1 MRLFELFNN
10 PVQYTLEQHNQFD
23 YEAFFDIK
31 DWQYNLGMEL
41 YPVHEYI
48 TPKDLAEHFGEALEV
63 FEYVVNNSTKDDWI
77 MIAQF
82 QDEEGNTHITGKG
95 NQFLVFGTVG
105 HILKTVI
112 DAREPKW
119 LLMSAAELN
128 RARLYDRM
136 IRRYLS
142 NTIFHYESPVG
153 DTNFMVQLR

>member
-1 MRLFELFNN
+1 MRLFELFDK
-10 PVQYTLEQHNQFD
+10 PLQYTLEQRSRFD
-23 YEAFFDIK
+23 YEAFFDVK
-31 DWQYNLGMEL
+31 GWQYNLGMEI
-41 YPVHEYI
+41 YPVHEYF
-48 TPKDLAEHFGEALEV
+48 TPRDLAQHYGEALQV

-82 QDEEGNTHITGKG
+82 QDEEGNTHVTGKG

-119 LLMSAAELN
+119 LMMSAAELN
-128 RARLYDRM
+128 RARLYDKM

-142 NTIFHYESPVG
+142 NEILKYESPGRDV
-153 DTNFMVQLR
+153 NLMVRLR